1 MFLSY
6 GPTIRRQEKSAVHVL
21 IVEDDPLI
29 ADHIVSGLKLGG
41 HTTRLAITGAE
52 AARAVAD
59 DAYDALVLDRMLPD
73 ISGLSVIDHV
83 RARGDAMPILM
94 LSALGSVK
102 NRIEG
107 LQAGADDYL
116 AKPFSMDEL
125 NARLQAIVRRGTP
138 PVGKAVLQIGAL
150 KLDVASHCASYGASA
165 VALNRKQY
173 SLLAHLMHN
182 ADRVVTRTMLLEAVW
197 SYSFSTTT
205 NIVESNMS
213 RLRTALQEIGCDPI
227 ETQRG
232 AGYVLRTERC
242 T

>member
-1 MFLSY
+1 M
-6 GPTIRRQEKSAVHVL
+6 HVL
-21 IVEDDPLI
+21 VVEDDPLI

-41 HTTRLAITGAE
+41 HTARLAVTGAD
-52 AARAVAD
+52 AARAIAD
-59 DAYDALVLDRMLPD
+59 GVYDAVVLDRMLPD
-73 ISGLSVIDHV
+73 INGLSVIDQV
-83 RARGDAMPILM
+83 RAKGGAMRILM

-125 NARLQAIVRRGTP
+125 DARLQAIVRRGTP
-138 PVGKAVLQIGAL
+138 QAGKAILQIGAL
-150 KLDVASHCASYGASA
+150 KLDVASHSVSYGASSMI
-165 VALNRKQY
+165 LNRKQY

-182 ADRVVTRTMLLEAVW
+182 ADRIVTRTMLLEAVW

-227 ETQRG
+227 DTQRG

>member
-1 MFLSY
+1 M
-6 GPTIRRQEKSAVHVL
+6 HVL
-21 IVEDDPLI
+21 VVEDDPLI

-41 HTTRLAITGAE
+41 HTARLAVTGAD
-52 AARAVAD
+52 AARAIAD
-59 DAYDALVLDRMLPD
+59 GVYDAVVLDRMLPD
-73 ISGLSVIDHV
+73 INGLSVIDQV
-83 RARGDAMPILM
+83 RAKGGAMPILM

-125 NARLQAIVRRGTP
+125 DARLQAIVRRGTP
-138 PVGKAVLQIGAL
+138 QAGKAILQIGAL
-150 KLDVASHCASYGASA
+150 KLDVASHSVSYGASSMI
-165 VALNRKQY
+165 LNRKQY

-182 ADRVVTRTMLLEAVW
+182 ADRIVTRTMLLEAVW

-227 ETQRG
+227 DTQRG

>member
-1 MFLSY
+1 M
-6 GPTIRRQEKSAVHVL
+6 HVL
-21 IVEDDPLI
+21 VVEDDPLI

-41 HTTRLAITGAE
+41 HTARLAVNGAD
-52 AARAVAD
+52 AARAIAD
-59 DAYDALVLDRMLPD
+59 GVYDAVVLDRMLPD
-73 ISGLSVIDHV
+73 INGLSVIDQV
-83 RARGDAMPILM
+83 RAKGGAMPILM

-125 NARLQAIVRRGTP
+125 DARLQAIVRRGTP
-138 PVGKAVLQIGAL
+138 QAGKAILQIGAL
-150 KLDVASHCASYGASA
+150 KLDVASHSVAYGASSMI
-165 VALNRKQY
+165 LNRKQY

-182 ADRVVTRTMLLEAVW
+182 ADRIVTRTMLLEAVW

-227 ETQRG
+227 DTQRG

>member
-1 MFLSY
+1 M
-6 GPTIRRQEKSAVHVL
+6 HVL
-21 IVEDDPLI
+21 VVEDDPLI

-41 HTTRLAITGAE
+41 HTARLAVTGAD
-52 AARAVAD
+52 AARAIAD
-59 DAYDALVLDRMLPD
+59 GVYDAVVLDRMLPD
-73 ISGLSVIDHV
+73 INGLSVIDQV
-83 RARGDAMPILM
+83 RAKGGAMPILM

-116 AKPFSMDEL
+116 AKPFSIDEL
-125 NARLQAIVRRGTP
+125 DARLQAIVRRGTP
-138 PVGKAVLQIGAL
+138 QAGKAILQIGAL
-150 KLDVASHCASYGASA
+150 KLDVASHSVSYGASSMI
-165 VALNRKQY
+165 LNRKQY

-182 ADRVVTRTMLLEAVW
+182 ADRIVTRTMLLEAVW

-227 ETQRG
+227 DTQRG